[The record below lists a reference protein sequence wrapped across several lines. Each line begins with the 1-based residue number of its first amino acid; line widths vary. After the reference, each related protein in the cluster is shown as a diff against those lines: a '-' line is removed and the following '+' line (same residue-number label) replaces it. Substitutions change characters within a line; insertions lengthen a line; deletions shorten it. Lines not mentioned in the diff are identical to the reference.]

1 MTLQVKDIGIG
12 IGISDTSPVF
22 TCYLVNT
29 RIPSFNLMEEGEE
42 VPEVPPTRGRS
53 NPPTSAAPG
62 AKPLPPVALT
72 LV

>member
-1 MTLQVKDIGIG
+1 MIVTLQVKDIGIG
-12 IGISDTSPVF
+12 IGISDTRPVF
-22 TCYLVNT
+22 TCYQVNT
-29 RIPSFNLMEEGEE
+29 RIPSFNLMEAGE
-42 VPEVPPTRGRS
+42 EVPPTRGRS